1 MRAAFYAPLKSPGHP
16 APSGDRTMA
25 RLLMKALDR
34 AGYATELASDLR
46 TFEAR
51 GDGAIQNRLR
61 EASLAEAERLI
72 RAYRARPAGERP
84 ALWLTYHVYY
94 KAPDWLGPQV
104 ADALEIPYVVA
115 EGTRAGKRALG
126 PFALGHRGAE
136 AALDAA
142 AVILVPTR
150 RDREALER
158 NRPAPQRLVD
168 FPPFLDLAEW
178 PDVPHRRAGETP
190 RLLAVGMMR
199 TGDKLASYRQLAE
212 ALALAADRPWSLD
225 IAGSGEAADTV
236 ATLFACFGE
245 RVRILG
251 QVDSRETLA
260 RLYAAADLMVWPA
273 VNEAYGMALL
283 EAQAFGCPVLAGAHG
298 GVASV
303 VRPGETGILT
313 APDDVPAFTSALRSL
328 LADTGQREAMGAAAR
343 TFVRGER
350 TLDHAAARLRETLD
364 AVVAETAPRGT

>member
-25 RLLMKALDR
+25 RLLMKALSR
-34 AGYATELASDLR
+34 TGYTPELASELR

-51 GDGAIQNRLR
+51 GDAAIQEDLR
-61 EASLAEAERLI
+61 KASLAEAERLI

-84 ALWLTYHVYY
+84 AVWFTYHVYY
-94 KAPDWLGPQV
+94 KAPDWLGPRV
-104 ADALEIPYVVA
+104 AQALGIPYVVA
-115 EGTRAGKRALG
+115 EGTRAGKRARG
-126 PFALGHRGAE
+126 PYAVAHGGAE

-150 RDREALER
+150 RDREALEQH
-158 NRPAPQRLVD
+158 RPPAQRLVD
-168 FPPFLDLAEW
+168 FPPFLDLDDW
-178 PDVPHRRAGETP
+178 PDVPPRRTSQPP

-199 TGDKLASYRQLAE
+199 TGDKLASYGQLAE
-212 ALALAADRPWSLD
+212 ALAFVANRPWSLD
-225 IAGSGEAADTV
+225 IVGSGEAADTV
-236 ATLFACFGE
+236 AALFAPFGE
-245 RVRILG
+245 RVRIHG
-251 QVDSRETLA
+251 QVDSRVTLA

-303 VRPGETGILT
+303 VRPGKTGILT
-313 APDDVPAFTSALRSL
+313 PPDDVPAFAAALDGL
-328 LADTGQREAMGAAAR
+328 LADSGQRETMGAAAR
-343 TFVRGER
+343 NFVRGER

-364 AVVAETAPRGT
+364 AVVSETRPRGS